1 MQQHSYKCVN
11 DMVVKM
17 QKWYNGLL
25 KGQRIIIA
33 IIMFSVCSGIGLL
46 MHRDIALIVGFAG
59 LLPCIFFEIGRKK

>member
-1 MQQHSYKCVN
+1 
-11 DMVVKM
+11 M

-33 IIMFSVCSGIGLL
+33 IIMFSVCSVIGLL
-46 MHRDIALIVGFAG
+46 MLRDIALIVGFVG